1 MKWFPL
7 KIYQINLLLQEIET
21 VESKYDNM
29 INEVRFADPKDDNPR
44 KEFLAFREEIE
55 HRIIELDEFYQ
66 LNITDA
72 RIGAFEKIRNR
83 LAALLKINLEIGNK
97 ITRKEYIKESDIQI
111 AQKINFNPLS
121 GIKSNM
127 PGKASKL
134 LMSSS
139 AMRHSTVRKSS
150 SKFGE

>member
-21 VESKYDNM
+21 VESKYENM
-29 INEVRFADPKDDNPR
+29 INEIRFSSLKDDNPR
-44 KEFLAFREEIE
+44 KNFLSFREEIE
-55 HRIIELDEFYQ
+55 QRIIELDEFYQ

-83 LAALLKINLEIGNK
+83 LANLLKINLETGNK
-97 ITRKEYIKESDIQI
+97 ITRKEYYKEPQIQI
-111 AQKINFNPLS
+111 VKKNFINNFSN
-121 GIKSNM
+121 IKSSM

-150 SKFGE
+150 SKFGK